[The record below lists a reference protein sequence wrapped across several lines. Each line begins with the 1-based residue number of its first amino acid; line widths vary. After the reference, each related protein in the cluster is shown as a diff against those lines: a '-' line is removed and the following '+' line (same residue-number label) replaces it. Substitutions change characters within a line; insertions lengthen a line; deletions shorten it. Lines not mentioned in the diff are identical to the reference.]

1 MLFTVSLSFQGEA
14 NLHEFAADAK
24 LGSTV
29 YRRDDSQTGQR
40 ELRKTETYLGNL
52 GTAVVKQ
59 FLSSAERN

>member
-29 YRRDDSQTGQR
+29 YRREDSQTGQR
-40 ELRKTETYLGNL
+40 ELRKTETYEEIWGLL
-52 GTAVVKQ
+52 
-59 FLSSAERN
+59 